1 MTEELQVSKKNEATF
16 LAGGEEISLTPNIVR
31 QFVTKGN
38 GDITTEEAFNF
49 IQLCRYSGL
58 NPFLNEAYIIKFGT
72 QPAQMI
78 VSKEAFMKRAER
90 QKQYQGFEAGVI
102 AFNEKTGEVNEREG
116 AFLLPIEQVVG
127 GWAKVYRSDRERPV
141 TVKISFSEF
150 AKYKN
155 DGTLQSTWASM
166 PANMIRKS
174 AIVNALR
181 EAFPDQLGAMYTE
194 DEPNPNDIKP
204 RVDVTEHNQDDK
216 KQSLLDGFK
225 AEKQEVKEE
234 PKEQPKEEA
243 KEIVNVEPIKDVT
256 AEPEEA
262 ANATDSE
269 VEEYFEEVGL
279 FEPEVKS
286 KL

>member
-1 MTEELQVSKKNEATF
+1 MTEELQTSKKNEATF

-116 AFLLPIEQVVG
+116 AFLLPTEQVVG

-155 DGTLQSTWASM
+155 GGTLQSTWASM

-194 DEPNPNDIKP
+194 DEPNPADIKP
-204 RVDVTEHNQDDK
+204 RVDVTELNQDDK